1 MKITKEQISNGIW
14 ILAILLIL
22 FTPLGFYVRVWVN
35 KVVATVIS
43 PSTVDEDEQATLKNY
58 NWSLVDLEGKQTN
71 LQSEKGEV
79 ILVNVWATWC
89 PPCVAELPGFV
100 ELYSDYKDKVTF
112 AFVAN
117 DDKEKVEAF
126 LKKKGY
132 QLPVYF
138 QASAIPTELESG
150 SIPVTYIIDKRGNVV
165 VDKTG
170 AANWNSDKTRSLL
183 DRLIAEQLFFL
194 KILKGYH

>member
-1 MKITKEQISNGIW
+1 MKITKEQISNAIW

-22 FTPLGFYVRVWVN
+22 FTPLGFYPRVWVN
-35 KVVATVIS
+35 KIVATVIS
-43 PSTVDEDEQATLKNY
+43 PSTVDKDERATLKNY
-58 NWSLVDLEGKQTN
+58 NWNLVDLEGKSTN
-71 LQSEKGEV
+71 LQSKQGEV

-100 ELYSDYKDKVTF
+100 ELYSDYKNKVTF

-117 DDKEKVEAF
+117 DEKEKVEAF

-132 QLPVYF
+132 ELPVYF
-138 QASAIPTELESG
+138 QASATPKELESG
-150 SIPVTYIIDKRGNVV
+150 SIPVTYIIDKKGNVV

-183 DRLIAEQLFFL
+183 DELISE
-194 KILKGYH
+194 

>member
-22 FTPLGFYVRVWVN
+22 FTPIGFHVRVWVN

-43 PSTVDEDEQATLKNY
+43 PSTIDADEQSTLGTY
-58 NWSLVDLEGKQTN
+58 NWSLVDLEGRPTN
-71 LQSEKGEV
+71 LQSKKGEV

-100 ELYSDYKDKVTF
+100 DLYSDYKDKVSF

-117 DDKEKVEAF
+117 DEKDKVVAF

-132 QLPVYF
+132 ELPVYF
-138 QASAIPTELESG
+138 QASAMPSELESG
-150 SIPVTYIIDKRGNVV
+150 SIPVTYIIDRKGNIV

-170 AANWNSDKTRSLL
+170 AANWNSDSTRDLL
-183 DRLIAEQLFFL
+183 DGLLSE
-194 KILKGYH
+194 

>member
-22 FTPLGFYVRVWVN
+22 FTPVGFHVRVWVN

-43 PSTVDEDEQATLKNY
+43 PSTVDEDEQATLHNY
-58 NWSLVDLEGKQTN
+58 NWNLVDLEGRSTN
-71 LQSEKGEV
+71 LQSKKGEV
-79 ILVNVWATWC
+79 VLVNVWATWC

-100 ELYSDYKDKVTF
+100 ELYADYKDKVIF

-117 DDKEKVEAF
+117 DEKDKVVAF
-126 LKKKGY
+126 LEKKEY
-132 QLPVYF
+132 ELPVYF
-138 QASAIPTELESG
+138 QASATPMELESS
-150 SIPVTYIIDKRGNVV
+150 SIPVTYIIDKAGHIVV
-165 VDKTG
+165 EKTG

-183 DRLIAEQLFFL
+183 DKLIAD
-194 KILKGYH
+194 